1 MELWGIHSPFKTWFF
16 DSPMFSALGRM
27 RVQQEIQKIDWGEE
41 FLHSLA
47 EMERKELEES
57 QFFLQNTPFSALEQY
72 PIGILLS
79 IQKKEGSELLRITS
93 ASRIGSN
100 ALLVSPLDGSVVAKA
115 WEVYDQF
122 ALFLPIWNHRFFCQ
136 VLVHTQDGTRD
147 QAFFEKGKVMNYNT
161 AFSFA
166 SGDRVYFSDYEP
178 GGYTVKRYGWDY
190 LGTIGALL
198 QQGVVEAYNLEF
210 ATKRDDALQHRHFI
224 IIQ

>member
-1 MELWGIHSPFKTWFF
+1 MEMWGIHGSSKAWFF
-16 DSPMFSALGRM
+16 DSPMIKALGRIKA
-27 RVQQEIQKIDWGEE
+27 QQEIQKIEWDEG
-41 FLHSLA
+41 FLQSLA

-57 QFFLQNTPFSALEQY
+57 QIFLQNTPFSALEQY

-79 IQKKEGSELLRITS
+79 IQKKEGSEVLQIGS

-122 ALFLPIWNHRFFCQ
+122 ALFLPIWNPRFFCQ

-147 QAFFEKGKVMNYNT
+147 QAFFERGRVMNYNT

-190 LGTIGALL
+190 LGTIGSLL
-198 QQGVVEAYNLEF
+198 QQGIVEAYSLDFE
-210 ATKRDDALQHRHFI
+210 TKREDALQHRYFI
-224 IIQ
+224 MIQ